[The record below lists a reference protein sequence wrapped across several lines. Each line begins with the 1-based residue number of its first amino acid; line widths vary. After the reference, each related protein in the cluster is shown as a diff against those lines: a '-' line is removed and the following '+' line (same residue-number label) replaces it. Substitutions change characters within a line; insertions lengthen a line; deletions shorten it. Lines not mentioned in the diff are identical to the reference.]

1 MEFPRIEPELR
12 DDTILLTLIRRGDE
26 SAMTALYDRYATVLY
41 SVLLR
46 VLHHKERAEEIL
58 RELFLEIWRRPEE
71 FLDVRGSLGAWLA
84 VVARNRA
91 IDELRRRK
99 VGEPI
104 PDISLAAFYDLSN
117 EEERGVLIEKVR
129 IAVSKLPSDQKRIFG
144 MAFFDGLSHREI
156 AEMTGEDASIVKLKV
171 RDTLLELRRA
181 VLA

>member
-1 MEFPRIEPELR
+1 MEFPRTDPELR

-26 SAMTALYDRYATVLY
+26 SAMTALYDRYATVVY

-46 VLHHKERAEEIL
+46 VLHHREKAEGIL
-58 RELFLEIWRRPEE
+58 QELFLELWRRPEE
-71 FLDVRGSLGAWLA
+71 FLDVRGSRGAWLV

-91 IDELRRRK
+91 IEALRRKRA
-99 VGEPI
+99 GEPV

-117 EEERGVLIEKVR
+117 EQERGVLIEKVR
-129 IAVSKLPSDQKRIFG
+129 AAVSRLSPDQKRIFG

-171 RDTLLELRRA
+171 RDTLLGLRRA